1 MYALGRFILV
11 GETPPTKMEQWL
23 LELANSPEFGEFG
36 AMAIVGLPKD
46 RNSEIGAFTAN
57 FAMGAPQL
65 AEAASNLY
73 FDAIFA
79 FAKAN
84 LGRFRAMDVDE
95 DGFGIE
101 PDEDPCD
108 DNEE

>member
-23 LELANSPEFGEFG
+23 LEQLNSVEFSEFG
-36 AMAIVGLPKD
+36 ALALVLLPKD
-46 RNSEIGAFTAN
+46 LNGEIGAFTAN
-57 FAMGAPQL
+57 FAMDAPQL